1 MAILTH
7 QTYLHSGATSSA
19 LTKLIDIKD
28 FPALIEPAE
37 AVETTTLSD
46 MSQTYIKGIK
56 SSSGQLQFT
65 ANYTEDA
72 WDTVAARL
80 ATDKFFKLLLSDG
93 SAFEWGGQFDMSLSE
108 GGTNSPVEM
117 IITVYPSTSI
127 TKSA

>member
-7 QTYLHSGATSSA
+7 QTYLHSGATNSA